1 MWHRTKLKKLKK
13 GYVLDAYNN
22 SPFIRQKMKYFLQVN
37 DLYKVEEQKLRV
49 NDSNVVGGKSEIQ
62 LSLRVS
68 WKKEKNEFGDLIL
81 IVRIHKNGSVLES
94 RIENAIPKLQA
105 IFGPIISKENSAKY
119 YEVRLFLKQ
128 TDWKEEI
135 DLKEEVEIKPQRF
148 IQLSKYHKWKYIG
161 SPHLLLGG
169 ESGSGKSRVL
179 YGLIYK
185 FLGETTKD
193 NLFICDGKGEELYRV
208 SNYLLEL
215 PNVGRTSEEIS
226 DYIKDV
232 ENIMDRRHHGIDEN
246 KKPIFLVVDEFA
258 ALRISMNKKEFEDLN
273 NSLKR
278 IILMGRS
285 SNVHLI
291 MALQRAETSV
301 IDGAI
306 RDNFAIRIGMKNLSV
321 ENFKMVFGVSKDE
334 SILKRKKGQGYISID
349 GEMEQYEAP
358 WVPLPWDP
366 EEEDVEQSEE

>member
-1 MWHRTKLKKLKK
+1 MWHRTRLTKLRKGPVLWAYRKSPLLK
-13 GYVLDAYNN
+13 YR
-22 SPFIRQKMKYFLQVN
+22 FKYFLQVN
-37 DLYKVEEQKLRV
+37 ELYKVEEQKLRV
-49 NDSNVVGGKSEIQ
+49 SDDNVVGGKSEIQ
-62 LSLRVS
+62 FSSEIS
-68 WKKEKNEFGDLIL
+68 WKKEKNEFGDTIL
-81 IVRIHKNGSVLES
+81 IVKIHKDGSVLES
-94 RIENAIPKLQA
+94 RIENAIPKLQS
-105 IFGPIISKENSAKY
+105 IFGPIISKENSVKY

-128 TDWKEEI
+128 TDWLEEI
-135 DLKEEVEIKPQRF
+135 DLKEEVEINPQRF
-148 IQLSKYHKWKYIG
+148 IQLSKYHKWNYIS

-185 FLGETTKD
+185 CLRETTKD
-193 NLFICDGKGEELYRV
+193 NIFICDGKGEELYRV

-215 PNVGRTSEEIS
+215 PNVGRTSEEIF

-232 ENIMDRRHHGIDEN
+232 ENIMDRRHHGIEEN
-246 KKPIFLVVDEFA
+246 QSPVFLVVDEFA

-306 RDNFAIRIGMKNLSV
+306 RDNFAVRIGMKNLSV

-366 EEEDVEQSEE
+366 EESEE

>member
-1 MWHRTKLKKLKK
+1 MWHRTRLTKLKR
-13 GYVLDAYNN
+13 GRVLGAYKE
-22 SPFIRQKMKYFLQVN
+22 SPLLRYRFKYFLQVN

-49 NDSNVVGGKSEIQ
+49 DDHNVVGGKSEIQ
-62 LSLRVS
+62 LSLNVS
-68 WKKEKNEFGDLIL
+68 WKKEKNEFGDVIL
-81 IVRIHKNGSVLES
+81 TIRIHKDGSVLES
-94 RIENAIPKLQA
+94 RIENAIPKLQS
-105 IFGPIISKENSAKY
+105 IFGPIISKANSAKY

-128 TDWKEEI
+128 TDWMEEI
-135 DLKEEVEIKPQRF
+135 DLNEEVKINPQRF
-148 IQLSKYHKWKYIG
+148 IQLSKYHKWNYIG

-185 FLGETTKD
+185 CLRETTKD
-193 NLFICDGKGEELYRV
+193 NIFICDGKGEELYRV

-215 PNVGRTSEEIS
+215 PNVGRTREEIF

-232 ENIMDRRHHGIDEN
+232 ENIMDRRHHGIEEN
-246 KKPIFLVVDEFA
+246 QSPVFLVVDEFA

-306 RDNFAIRIGMKNLSV
+306 RDNFAVRIGMKNLSV

-366 EEEDVEQSEE
+366 EEDEEKSEE